1 MGAQVR
7 ALDLSGLRY
16 LIDEIEPSRGPL
28 SGTRIL
34 VVSRSS
40 GEYLAKSFLNF
51 TRKMHFRSVL
61 LQRLK
66 MEESKRSPPLYS
78 HCVENCENKFERE
91 DQRSRITVHR

>member
-40 GEYLAKSFLNF
+40 GKYFISEAAWKL
-51 TRKMHFRSVL
+51 
-61 LQRLK
+61 
-66 MEESKRSPPLYS
+66 
-78 HCVENCENKFERE
+78 C
-91 DQRSRITVHR
+91 